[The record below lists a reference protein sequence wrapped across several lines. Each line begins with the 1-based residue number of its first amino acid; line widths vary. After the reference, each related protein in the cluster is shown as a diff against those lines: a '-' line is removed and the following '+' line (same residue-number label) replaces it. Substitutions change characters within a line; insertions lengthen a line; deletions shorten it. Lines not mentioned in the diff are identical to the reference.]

1 MEVSDSRNCYCLRT
15 RKAASSIKDF
25 YDRMLAPA
33 GVTVRQYSLLLNIS
47 NLQDCSVR
55 ELSDATEL
63 DRSTLTRGLKPL
75 FNGGYIIDTKDTH
88 CRDSRLRLTEKGQRT
103 LSQAAALWRNAQDE
117 VAIRFG
123 VDGMQKLNSVLEM
136 LQKL

>member
-25 YDRMLAPA
+25 YDRMLAPS

-75 FNGGYIIDTKDTH
+75 FNGGYVIDTKDTH

-103 LSQAAALWRNAQDE
+103 LSQAAALWKNAQDE
-117 VAIRFG
+117 VEIRFG